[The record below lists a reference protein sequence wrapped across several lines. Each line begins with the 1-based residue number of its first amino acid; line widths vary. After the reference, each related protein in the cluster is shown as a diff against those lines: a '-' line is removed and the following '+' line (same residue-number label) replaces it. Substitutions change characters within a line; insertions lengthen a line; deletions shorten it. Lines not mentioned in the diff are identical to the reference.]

1 METHGAFVC
10 ILFEQVRATT
20 PSGCTPL
27 HLAARMGRIEAAK
40 LLIASGVSV
49 NHTDL
54 NRANALHYAAFMGRV
69 DVCRILLQNG
79 VPISAPT
86 LAGDTAMGKARA
98 GGHEAL
104 AESMEKIAELYSEGM
119 AEEAKLMLEALEEE
133 DVLKRQAEI
142 DMANSDLG
150 TSGDGDSSGGGS
162 DDVSWGA

>member
-1 METHGAFVC
+1 
-10 ILFEQVRATT
+10 
-20 PSGCTPL
+20 
-27 HLAARMGRIEAAK
+27 
-40 LLIASGVSV
+40 
-49 NHTDL
+49 
-54 NRANALHYAAFMGRV
+54 
-69 DVCRILLQNG
+69 LQNG

-133 DVLKRQAEI
+133 YVQKRQAEI
-142 DMANSDLG
+142 DVANSDLG
-150 TSGDGDSSGGGS
+150 TSGHGDSSGGGS